1 MDTIFELLNS
11 PTAQKRWVKWL
22 LIYVAWMVP
31 AVLFASQMYVSWS
44 SAGKPISWWIAY
56 RDQLVYSWLWA
67 TATPLILHLAR
78 RFPIERPGAGRRL
91 IFHLALSLV
100 ISILQRALYTAYSFA
115 FPIMPTRAFK
125 FEYLFRNVFSL
136 FDYGIL
142 IYWMILAV
150 CHAMEYYR
158 KFREN
163 EIRASHLEMRLAQ
176 SQLQALKMQ
185 LHPHFLFNTLHS
197 ISALMNKDMKTA
209 DKMISRLGDFLR
221 LTLENSG
228 AQQVTLQQE
237 LDFLKCYLEIEQ
249 IRFQDRLSV
258 QMNIDPEIV
267 DAKVPNLILQPI
279 VENAIRHGIAPR
291 VEPGIINIDAQRHN
305 GMLEINIKDNGP
317 GLNSNGNGNFRE
329 GVGLSNTRARLSQLY
344 GDLHRFNLKNAEG
357 GGLVVNIQIPIQKEL
372 EN

>member
-1 MDTIFELLNS
+1 
-11 PTAQKRWVKWL
+11 
-22 LIYVAWMVP
+22 
-31 AVLFASQMYVSWS
+31 
-44 SAGKPISWWIAY
+44 
-56 RDQLVYSWLWA
+56 
-67 TATPLILHLAR
+67 
-78 RFPIERPGAGRRL
+78 
-91 IFHLALSLV
+91 
-100 ISILQRALYTAYSFA
+100 
-115 FPIMPTRAFK
+115 
-125 FEYLFRNVFSL
+125 
-136 FDYGIL
+136 
-142 IYWMILAV
+142 MILAV

-317 GLNSNGNGNFRE
+317 GLNSNGSNGNFRE
-329 GVGLSNTRARLSQLY
+329 GVGLSNTRARLTQLY
-344 GDLHRFNLKNAEG
+344 GELHRFNLKNAEG
-357 GGLVVNIQIPIQKEL
+357 GGLVVNIQIPIQKEVQ
-372 EN
+372 N